1 MKFKIHD
8 QNWRGCHLRFMYMY
22 VQSGG
27 FRWRKNLLSSNAL
40 FYINFKKKYFV
51 ETWNRLE
58 FNPGNQPQNSLLFC
72 RRAFKR
78 NSINFRSFLFLGN
91 IGQKKMGLNS
101 MNLLIHVILL
111 GCTQVALNFKLWI
124 TWTHQPCSFI
134 QLITWISL
142 TSPCLFDTITGQ
154 QHPCKSYGME
164 KKIPNIPY
172 GKLHEKRWG
181 KNPPK
186 PQPNKQ
192 TVSIWFV
199 VVSSMLIRSAYIKL
213 YDCNYAYQ
221 LFILIVPLI
230 SVCK

>member
-1 MKFKIHD
+1 MSSTI
-8 QNWRGCHLRFMYMY
+8 
-22 VQSGG
+22 QSGG

-78 NSINFRSFLFLGN
+78 NSINFKSFLFLGN

-111 GCTQVALNFKLWI
+111 GCTQVAVNFKLWI

-134 QLITWISL
+134 QIITWISL
-142 TSPCLFDTITGQ
+142 TSPCLLKQLLDNSI
-154 QHPCKSYGME
+154 HANHMVWRKKSQTSLW
-164 KKIPNIPY
+164 KIAW
-172 GKLHEKRWG
+172 KRWE
-181 KNPPK
+181 KTPK
-186 PQPNKQ
+186 TTTKQ
-192 TVSIWFV
+192 TNGFY
-199 VVSSMLIRSAYIKL
+199 LIR
-213 YDCNYAYQ
+213 CC
-221 LFILIVPLI
+221 V
-230 SVCK
+230 

>member
-1 MKFKIHD
+1 MSSTI
-8 QNWRGCHLRFMYMY
+8 
-22 VQSGG
+22 QSGG

-134 QLITWISL
+134 QIITWISL
-142 TSPCLFDTITGQ
+142 TSPCLFETITGQ
-154 QHPCKSYGME
+154 QHACKSYGME
-164 KKIPNIPY
+164 KKIPNIPMENCM
-172 GKLHEKRWG
+172 KKVG
-181 KNPPK
+181 KNP
-186 PQPNKQ
+186 QNHNQTNKR
-192 TVSIWFV
+192 F
-199 VVSSMLIRSAYIKL
+199 
-213 YDCNYAYQ
+213 
-221 LFILIVPLI
+221 LFESLLCL
-230 SVCK
+230 VC

>member
-1 MKFKIHD
+1 MSSTI
-8 QNWRGCHLRFMYMY
+8 
-22 VQSGG
+22 QSGG

-78 NSINFRSFLFLGN
+78 NSINFKSFLFLGN

-111 GCTQVALNFKLWI
+111 GCTQVAVNFKLWI

-134 QLITWISL
+134 QIITWISL
-142 TSPCLFDTITGQ
+142 TSPCLFETITGQ

-164 KKIPNIPY
+164 KKIPNIPMENCMKKG
-172 GKLHEKRWG
+172 GK
-181 KNPPK
+181 K
-186 PQPNKQ
+186 PLKTTTKQ
-192 TVSIWFV
+192 TNGFY
-199 VVSSMLIRSAYIKL
+199 LIR
-213 YDCNYAYQ
+213 CC
-221 LFILIVPLI
+221 V
-230 SVCK
+230 